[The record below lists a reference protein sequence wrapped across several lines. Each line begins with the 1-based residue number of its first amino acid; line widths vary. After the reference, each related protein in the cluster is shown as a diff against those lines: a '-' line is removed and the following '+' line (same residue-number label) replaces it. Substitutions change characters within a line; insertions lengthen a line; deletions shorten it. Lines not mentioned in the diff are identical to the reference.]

1 MPGNREVTT
10 QIPQA
15 PGLRR
20 DRKEPLLCPL
30 YFCYNHKWKRK
41 QTSCTEIIIVHL
53 ASIFLYCNVQKQ
65 AWNAKRTP
73 GWRVPTSFSNLPAAL
88 CERRARSRSRIYS
101 KVAVLGCF
109 FSLQVLPDHG
119 WRTTTAMYAVG
130 SVRALTSSTSSRLC
144 IFFLL
149 WHAIFLSVPGIPTH
163 HHSHTSVT
171 LSHPSDKHRCFS
183 PAVLPKACTEYCT
196 TFFISQKLIQQV
208 KMQYM

>member
-1 MPGNREVTT
+1 MPGNWEVTT

-15 PGLRR
+15 PDLRR
-20 DRKEPLLCPL
+20 DQKRASPVSFIFLLQPQMKKEADFLP
-30 YFCYNHKWKRK
+30 
-41 QTSCTEIIIVHL
+41 EIITVHL

-73 GWRVPTSFSNLPAAL
+73 GWRVPTSFSNLPVAL

-130 SVRALTSSTSSRLC
+130 SVCALTSSTSSHLR

-149 WHAIFLSVPGIPTH
+149 WHAIFLSTPGIPTH
-163 HHSHTSVT
+163 HHSRTSVT